1 MVSSS
6 ASLRRF
12 DGKVAIVT
20 GSSSGIGR
28 GIALRLA
35 GEGCAVV
42 VNGIDP
48 AGVDKVRGEISVL
61 PGAGRA
67 IGVPADVS
75 RPEQVDEIISA
86 WRSEFDR
93 LDILVNNAGVWQKT
107 PFHKMSHDEWTRVL
121 DVHLG
126 GFFNCSRRAAE
137 IMVGQGYG
145 CIISTSSISDSR
157 AHEHAAAYDAAKGA
171 ILAGSRAMAV
181 DLGAY
186 GVRVNC
192 VSPGPIFVESWAG
205 FVSPEARAEMDRQVP
220 LRRVGE
226 PADVAGAVAFL
237 ASDDA
242 SYITGQTIYVD
253 GGLTAAARPPGSQRT

>member
-1 MVSSS
+1 MSPS
-6 ASLRRF
+6 ASQRRF

-28 GIALRLA
+28 GIAHRLA
-35 GEGCAVV
+35 GEGCGVV

-48 AGVDKVRGEISVL
+48 AGVERVCGEL
-61 PGAGRA
+61 AALDGAGRVT
-67 IGVPADVS
+67 GVAADVS
-75 RPEQVDEIISA
+75 RPEQVDELFQA
-86 WRSEFDR
+86 WRREFDR
-93 LDILVNNAGVWQKT
+93 LDILVNNAGIWQKT
-107 PFHKMSHDEWTRVL
+107 PFHKMPREEWDRVL
-121 DVHLG
+121 AVHLG

-137 IMVGQGYG
+137 IMVGQGFG
-145 CIISTSSISDSR
+145 CIISMSSISDSR

-192 VSPGPIFVESWAG
+192 VSPGPIVVESW
-205 FVSPEARAEMDRQVP
+205 EAFTTPDARREMARQVP
-220 LRRVGE
+220 LGRVGE
-226 PADVAGAVAFL
+226 PADVAGVVAFL

-242 SYITGQTIYVD
+242 SYITGQTVYVD
-253 GGLTAAARPPGSQRT
+253 GGLTAAARPPGSQKT